1 MENIKMS
8 LKDSDQVVRIRT
20 DFSVNGHEGP
30 FRRFLQQINEE
41 MIPGQTAYLEIEGLE
56 KGPMTLEI
64 SHFE

>member
-8 LKDSDQVVRIRT
+8 LKDNDQVVRIKT
-20 DFSVNGHEGP
+20 DFSNNGQEAP
-30 FRRFLQQINEE
+30 LRKLLQQISEE